1 MTPMRPRRNARPP
14 VRAVALALAALA
26 LAFPFPLGGCAVGP
40 DFTKPTASVP
50 QAWHGAG
57 DARLQTQPETDSQWW
72 KALADPTLD
81 RLIELAYQQNLPLQI
96 AGLRIVEARAQLG
109 IATGRQFPQ
118 IQTVS
123 GSAAFAGVSA
133 NGPSFVPGLPR
144 HFGDYQIGF
153 DAAWELD
160 FWGKYR
166 RGVESEAAGL
176 LASVA
181 DYYAALVSLTAEVA
195 RTYVLIRTDEVLLA
209 NTQTNAKLQEDAFTI
224 AQARFKNGATSELDP
239 TQASTLLE
247 STRATIPTFETARV
261 QAENALATL
270 LGQQVGSIEALL
282 SGPKEIPRTPEKIAV
297 AVPAEML
304 RRRPDIHSA
313 ELNAAA
319 QCARIGV
326 AKSDLYPSFSL
337 FGTIG
342 LETSTINST
351 THALFSSNSLFFAVG
366 PRISWPFF
374 TYGRLRNGVRVQD
387 ARFEELLVAY
397 RNTVLKAAQ
406 EVEDAL
412 IGFVNARESM
422 ASQQKAVVSAQ
433 RAADIALAMYREGA
447 TDYQRVIDAQR
458 SLLGQEQTLAEAG
471 SSVTTNFIALYKA
484 LGGGWEAHQGKP
496 FVPAEL
502 QTEMRQRTDWG
513 DLLSQPRKQEAAA
526 NPSPEKP

>member
-1 MTPMRPRRNARPP
+1 
-14 VRAVALALAALA
+14 VRLRSLGRFSVPAAALA
-26 LAFPFPLGGCAVGP
+26 LVIPAAFACALGGCAVGP
-40 DFTKPTASVP
+40 DFARPTASVP
-50 QAWHGAG
+50 GAWHTAA
-57 DARLQTQPETDSQWW
+57 DTRLATQPETDTEWW
-72 KALADPTLD
+72 KVLADPALD
-81 RLIELAYQQNLPLQI
+81 RLVDLAYRQNLPLQI

-118 IQTVS
+118 FQVAA
-123 GSAAFAGVSA
+123 GSAAFSGVSA
-133 NGPSFVPGLPR
+133 NGPTYVPGLPR
-144 HFGDYQIGF
+144 HFGDYQVGF

-166 RGVESEAAGL
+166 RGVESEEAGL
-176 LASVA
+176 YASVA

-195 RTYVLIRTDEVLLA
+195 RTYVLIRTDEVLIA
-209 NTQTNAKLQEDAFTI
+209 NTQTNAKLQEEAFTI

-247 STRATIPTFETARV
+247 STRATIPTLETGRA
-261 QAENALATL
+261 QAEHALSTL
-270 LGQQVGSIEALL
+270 LGQPVGSVEGLL
-282 SGPKEIPRTPEKIAV
+282 AGPKEIPRTPEKIAV

-326 AKSDLYPSFSL
+326 AKSELFPSFSL

-342 LETSTINST
+342 LETSTIGSNT
-351 THALFSSNSLFFAVG
+351 PNLFSSNSLFFAVG

-374 TYGRLRNGVRVQD
+374 NYGRLKNGVRVQD
-387 ARFEELLVAY
+387 ARLQELLVSY

-412 IGFVNARESM
+412 VGFLNARESM
-422 ASQQKAVVSAQ
+422 ASQQKAVASAQ
-433 RAADIALAMYREGA
+433 RAAEIALAMYREGA
-447 TDYQRVIDAQR
+447 SDYQRVIDAQR
-458 SLLGQEQTLAEAG
+458 SLLGEQNSLAETS
-471 SSVTTNFIALYKA
+471 SSVTTNLIALYKA
-484 LGGGWEAHQGKP
+484 MGGGWESRQGQP
-496 FVPAEL
+496 FIPAETE
-502 QTEMRQRTDWG
+502 TEMRQRTDWG
-513 DLLSQPRKQEAAA
+513 DLLSQPRHQENTP